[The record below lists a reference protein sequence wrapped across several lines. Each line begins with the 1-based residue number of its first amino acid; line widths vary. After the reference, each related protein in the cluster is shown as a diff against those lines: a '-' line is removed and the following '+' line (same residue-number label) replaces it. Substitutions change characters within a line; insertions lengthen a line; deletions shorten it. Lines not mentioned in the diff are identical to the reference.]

1 MIWDAAADV
10 VAAQQYLRSHPG
22 IDAARIAI
30 MGGSYSGEEMAEA
43 GRLVGYAD
51 AYVALSPGSF
61 GDASIAGI
69 DESGVPWLCVVTN
82 EEHFLTEITAAG
94 QSQSRTVEWLIVPGT
109 EHATGILDVREDMA
123 ARIAVWISH

>member
-43 GRLVGYAD
+43 GRLVGDAD

-61 GDASIAGI
+61 GDASIAEG
-69 DESGVPWLCVVTN
+69 SMRVGYLGCAW
-82 EEHFLTEITAAG
+82 
-94 QSQSRTVEWLIVPGT
+94 SRTRNTSSPRSPRPASRRAERSSG
-109 EHATGILDVREDMA
+109 
-123 ARIAVWISH
+123 